1 MKSHGKSKAV
11 LTAIIFEVNLLQ
23 SSRFGEALRL
33 VQDKL
38 DSRNFYIMNPAF
50 DTGTTKS

>member
-11 LTAIIFEVNLLQ
+11 MTAVIFEVNLLQ